1 MCLIRLH
8 FCPMQIR
15 IKQRTKQL
23 AISIINLCS
32 QVKRNEASLVI
43 VRQLLKSGTS
53 VGANYRSALRGKS
66 KPDFI
71 MKLKIAEE
79 EADET
84 IYWLELLKDSELA
97 PHALVEPVLNEADEV
112 TAILTASVK
121 TAKMNK

>member
-1 MCLIRLH
+1 
-8 FCPMQIR
+8 
-15 IKQRTKQL
+15 
-23 AISIINLCS
+23 
-32 QVKRNEASLVI
+32 
-43 VRQLLKSGTS
+43 
-53 VGANYRSALRGKS
+53 
-66 KPDFI
+66 

>member
-1 MCLIRLH
+1 
-8 FCPMQIR
+8 MQIR

>member
-1 MCLIRLH
+1 
-8 FCPMQIR
+8 MQVQ

-23 AISIINLCS
+23 AISIIKLCAVV
-32 QVKRNEASLVI
+32 VKNEASMVI
-43 VRQLLKSGTS
+43 MRQLLKSGTS

-84 IYWLELLKDSELA
+84 IYWLELLQDSGLA
-97 PHALVEPVLNEADEV
+97 TQALVEPVLNEANEV

-121 TAKMNK
+121 TAKMNS

>member
-1 MCLIRLH
+1 MIN
-8 FCPMQIR
+8 FQYMQTQ
-15 IKQRTKQL
+15 IKERTKQL
-23 AISIINLCS
+23 AISVIKLTGMV
-32 QVKRNEASLVI
+32 QRNEASQI
-43 VRQLLKSGTS
+43 IIRQLLKSGTS

-84 IYWLELLKDSELA
+84 VYWLELMQECGLV
-97 PHALVEPVLNEADEV
+97 HASLVEPVLMLANEV

-121 TAKMNK
+121 TAKRNT